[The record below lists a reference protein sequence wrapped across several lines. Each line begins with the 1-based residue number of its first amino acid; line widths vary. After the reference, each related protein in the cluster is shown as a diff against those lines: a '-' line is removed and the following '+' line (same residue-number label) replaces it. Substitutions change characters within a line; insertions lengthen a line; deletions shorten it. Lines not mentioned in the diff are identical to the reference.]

1 MKLGRVLRRSALV
14 LIIAGAVYLYYPPF
28 RYFVLFAAGRSPQ
41 CSLRQALESADA
53 LKQQVEDKDQILN
66 ASKLVDHDLGFE
78 QWETPRG
85 RYWIPVGSRYR
96 LPFDLAA
103 EQRGIYGSGQYGPR
117 KGDIVLDCGAGVGVA
132 VHDELA
138 AGAQTVVAIEPAP
151 ENLEC
156 LRRNYRAEIAA
167 GRVIVVPKGV
177 WDKDDFLTLRV
188 DPSNSGADSFVLR
201 NARAVEIDR
210 VPLVTIDELVAE
222 LKLPRV
228 DYIKLDVSGA
238 EAKVLEGAKQTLAK
252 FKPRLSVAT
261 YSQPEQPAAVPALVR
276 AARADYQMDCG
287 PCSEAGHALHPDI
300 LYFK

>member
-1 MKLGRVLRRSALV
+1 MKLGRVLRRTALV
-14 LIIAGAVYLYYPPF
+14 LITAGVAYTYYPPF
-28 RYFVLFAAGRSPQ
+28 RYLVLFSAGRSPQ
-41 CSLRQALESADA
+41 CSLRQALQSADA
-53 LKQQVEDKDQILN
+53 LQQQVADKDKILN
-66 ASKLVDHDLGFE
+66 ASKLMNRDLGYE

-85 RYWIPVGSRYR
+85 RYWIPAGSRYM

-103 EQRGIYGSGQYGPR
+103 QERKIYGTGDYGPHQ
-117 KGDIVLDCGAGVGVA
+117 GDIILDCGAGVGVA

-138 AGAQTVVAIEPAP
+138 AGAKLVVAIEPAP

-156 LRRNYRAEIAA
+156 LRRNYRDEIAA
-167 GRVIVVPKGV
+167 GRVTVVPKGV

-188 DPSNSGADSFVLR
+188 DPSNSGADTFVFS
-201 NARAVEIDR
+201 NKRAVDIERI
-210 VPLVTIDELVAE
+210 PLTTIDEIVAD

-238 EAKVLEGAKQTLAK
+238 EGKALEGAKETLAK

-261 YSQPEQPAAVPALVR
+261 YSAPDQPESIPALVR
-276 AARADYQMDCG
+276 AAHPDYQTECG
-287 PCSEAGHALHPDI
+287 PCSEAGHALHPDM